1 MPVKFKIQGHL
12 IRRIVAYT
20 KPYRWLFYGAMA
32 ITLVLSGMSIARPLF
47 INAAIQSITDQQ
59 NQMHAFYVWC
69 NLILF
74 SLITES
80 ALQIVNL
87 RMTSILGQ
95 RIVRDLRNSVFQH
108 LLHRKHAYFDK
119 NTVGTMVTRA
129 VSDIESIN
137 DMFSQGFIVI
147 AGDILTICI
156 FIGVML
162 AVNPLL
168 ALIAMSTIPLLF
180 IATALFKRGVKSS
193 FSQVRTAVAS
203 LNTFIQEHINGMA
216 VVQLFNRQQAEY
228 KKFITINAE
237 HRKAHIRSILYYSV
251 FFPVVEIL
259 ISISIALVLWTAGLK
274 HNAWHLGLGELT
286 FFIMM
291 VQLMFRPIRILA
303 DRLNALQMGFVSA
316 ERIFSVLDNT
326 ESMEDSGTINFNGL
340 TTAIEFKN
348 VFFAYKPDEP
358 VIKGISVYFEKGKT
372 HAIVGQTG
380 SGKSTIAALMARFY
394 DPDSGSITF
403 DSVPLTQY
411 RMSHIRRKTALVL
424 QEVHLLN
431 DTIFNNISLRNSEIS
446 RAQVLKG
453 IQELHLDTFIS
464 SFEGGLDYKV
474 QERGQSLSSGQRQ
487 LIAFIRAY
495 IFNPDIFILD
505 EATATLDS
513 YTEQYI
519 QTALQTLLKNR
530 TCILIAHRLSTIKHA
545 HCIYVMHSGQIQEQ
559 GSFNTLMALQS
570 HFYTMYNTQ

>member
-47 INAAIQSITDQQ
+47 INAAIQSVTDQQ

-274 HNAWHLGLGELT
+274 HNSWHLGLGELT

-403 DSVPLTQY
+403 DGVPLTQY

-453 IQELHLDTFIS
+453 IRELHLDTFIS

>member
-47 INAAIQSITDQQ
+47 INAAIQSVTDQQ

-228 KKFITINAE
+228 KKFIIINAE

-274 HNAWHLGLGELT
+274 HNSWHLGLGELT

>member
-47 INAAIQSITDQQ
+47 INAAIQSVTDQQ

-274 HNAWHLGLGELT
+274 HNSWHLGLGELT

-326 ESMEDSGTINFNGL
+326 ESMEDSGTVNFNGL

-403 DSVPLTQY
+403 DGVPLTQY

-519 QTALQTLLKNR
+519 ETALQTLLKNR

>member
-274 HNAWHLGLGELT
+274 HNSWHLGLGELT

-326 ESMEDSGTINFNGL
+326 ESMEDSGTVNFNGL

-403 DSVPLTQY
+403 DGVPLTQY

-424 QEVHLLN
+424 QEVHLIN

>member
-1 MPVKFKIQGHL
+1 
-12 IRRIVAYT
+12 
-20 KPYRWLFYGAMA
+20 
-32 ITLVLSGMSIARPLF
+32 
-47 INAAIQSITDQQ
+47 
-59 NQMHAFYVWC
+59 
-69 NLILF
+69 
-74 SLITES
+74 
-80 ALQIVNL
+80 
-87 RMTSILGQ
+87 
-95 RIVRDLRNSVFQH
+95 
-108 LLHRKHAYFDK
+108 
-119 NTVGTMVTRA
+119 MVTRA

-274 HNAWHLGLGELT
+274 HNSWHLGLGELT

-326 ESMEDSGTINFNGL
+326 ESMEDSGTVNFNGL

-403 DSVPLTQY
+403 DGVPLTQY

>member
-47 INAAIQSITDQQ
+47 INAAIQSVTDQQ

-274 HNAWHLGLGELT
+274 HNSWHLGLGELT

-403 DSVPLTQY
+403 DGVPLTQY

>member
-47 INAAIQSITDQQ
+47 INAAIQSVTDQQ

-228 KKFITINAE
+228 KKFITINGE

-274 HNAWHLGLGELT
+274 HNSWHLGLGELT

>member
-47 INAAIQSITDQQ
+47 INAAIQSVTDQQ

-274 HNAWHLGLGELT
+274 HNSWHLGLGELT

-326 ESMEDSGTINFNGL
+326 ESMEDSGTVNFNGL
-340 TTAIEFKN
+340 KTAIEFKN

-403 DSVPLTQY
+403 DGVPLTQY

>member
-47 INAAIQSITDQQ
+47 INAAIQSVTDQQ

-228 KKFITINAE
+228 KKFIIINAE

-274 HNAWHLGLGELT
+274 HNSWHLGLGELT

-348 VFFAYKPDEP
+348 VYFAYKPDEP

-403 DSVPLTQY
+403 DGVPLTQY

-424 QEVHLLN
+424 QEVHLIN

-474 QERGQSLSSGQRQ
+474 QEHGQSLSSGQRQ

>member
-1 MPVKFKIQGHL
+1 MPVKFTIQGHL

-47 INAAIQSITDQQ
+47 INAAIQSVTDQQ

-168 ALIAMSTIPLLF
+168 ALIAMCTIPLLF

-453 IQELHLDTFIS
+453 IRELHLDTFIS

>member
-47 INAAIQSITDQQ
+47 INAAIQSVTDQQ

-274 HNAWHLGLGELT
+274 HNSWHLGLGELT

-348 VFFAYKPDEP
+348 VYFAYKPDEP

-403 DSVPLTQY
+403 DGVPLTQY

>member
-12 IRRIVAYT
+12 IRRIVGYT

-47 INAAIQSITDQQ
+47 INAAIQSVTDQQ

-274 HNAWHLGLGELT
+274 HNSWHLGLGELT

-340 TTAIEFKN
+340 TTAIEFRN
-348 VFFAYKPDEP
+348 VFFAYKPEEP

>member
-47 INAAIQSITDQQ
+47 INAAIQSVTDQQ

-274 HNAWHLGLGELT
+274 HNSWHLGLGELT

>member
-1 MPVKFKIQGHL
+1 MPVKFTIQGHL

-47 INAAIQSITDQQ
+47 INAAIQSVTDQQ

-274 HNAWHLGLGELT
+274 HNSWHLGLGELT

-403 DSVPLTQY
+403 DGVPLTQY

>member
-274 HNAWHLGLGELT
+274 HNSWHLGLGELT

-403 DSVPLTQY
+403 DGVPLTQY

>member
-274 HNAWHLGLGELT
+274 HNSWHLGLGELT

-348 VFFAYKPDEP
+348 VFFAYKPEEP

>member
-47 INAAIQSITDQQ
+47 INAAIQSVTDQQ

-228 KKFITINAE
+228 KKFIIINAE

-274 HNAWHLGLGELT
+274 HNSWHLGLGELT

-326 ESMEDSGTINFNGL
+326 ESMEDSGTVNFNGL

>member
-1 MPVKFKIQGHL
+1 
-12 IRRIVAYT
+12 
-20 KPYRWLFYGAMA
+20 
-32 ITLVLSGMSIARPLF
+32 
-47 INAAIQSITDQQ
+47 
-59 NQMHAFYVWC
+59 
-69 NLILF
+69 
-74 SLITES
+74 
-80 ALQIVNL
+80 
-87 RMTSILGQ
+87 
-95 RIVRDLRNSVFQH
+95 
-108 LLHRKHAYFDK
+108 
-119 NTVGTMVTRA
+119 MVTRA

-147 AGDILTICI
+147 AGDILTLCI

-168 ALIAMSTIPLLF
+168 ALMAMSTIPLLF

-237 HRKAHIRSILYYSV
+237 HRKAHIRSILYYSI

-274 HNAWHLGLGELT
+274 HNSWHLGLGELT

-326 ESMEDSGTINFNGL
+326 ESMEDCGTINFNGL

-380 SGKSTIAALMARFY
+380 SGKSTMAALMARFY
-394 DPDSGSITF
+394 DPDSGCITF
-403 DSVPLTQY
+403 DSKPLTQY

-431 DTIFNNISLRNSEIS
+431 DSIFNNINLRNSEIS
-446 RAQVLKG
+446 REQVLKG
-453 IQELHLDTFIS
+453 IQDLHLDTFIS

-519 QTALQTLLKNR
+519 QMALQTLLKNR

>member
-47 INAAIQSITDQQ
+47 INAAIQSVTDQQ

-274 HNAWHLGLGELT
+274 HNSWHLGLGELT

-348 VFFAYKPDEP
+348 VIFAYKPNEP

-403 DSVPLTQY
+403 DGVPLTQY

-446 RAQVLKG
+446 RALVLKG

>member
-47 INAAIQSITDQQ
+47 INAAIQSVTDQQ

-274 HNAWHLGLGELT
+274 HNSWHLGLGELT

-303 DRLNALQMGFVSA
+303 DRLNAMQMGFVSA

-403 DSVPLTQY
+403 DGVPLTQY

>member
-326 ESMEDSGTINFNGL
+326 ESMEDSGTVNFNGL

-559 GSFNTLMALQS
+559 GNFNTLMALQS

>member
-47 INAAIQSITDQQ
+47 INAAIQSVTDQQ

-274 HNAWHLGLGELT
+274 HNSWHLGLGELT

-464 SFEGGLDYKV
+464 SFEGGLDYNV

>member
-1 MPVKFKIQGHL
+1 MQFKFNIQGGL
-12 IRRIVAYT
+12 IRRVLAYT
-20 KPYRWLFYGAMA
+20 KPYRVLFYGAMA
-32 ITLVLSGMSIARPLF
+32 ITLVLSVMSIARPLF
-47 INAAIQSITDQQ
+47 INSAIQSISSEHHHMQS
-59 NQMHAFYVWC
+59 FYVWC

-87 RMTSILGQ
+87 RLTSILGQ

-119 NTVGTMVTRA
+119 TTVGTMVTRA

-147 AGDILTICI
+147 AGDLLTLCI
-156 FIGVML
+156 FIAVML
-162 AVNPLL
+162 VVNPLL
-168 ALIAMSTIPLLF
+168 ALVAMSTIPLLF

-216 VVQLFNRQQAEY
+216 VVQLFNRQQAEH
-228 KKFITINAE
+228 KKFKAINAE
-237 HRKAHIRSILYYSV
+237 HRKAHIRSIFYYSV

-274 HNAWHLGLGELT
+274 HNTWHLGLGELT

-291 VQLMFRPIRILA
+291 VQMMFRPIRILA

-326 ESMEDSGTINFNGL
+326 ESMEDTGTLNFNGL
-340 TTAIEFKN
+340 STSIEFKN
-348 VFFAYKPDEP
+348 VWFSYKPDEP
-358 VIKGISVYFEKGKT
+358 VIKGINVCFEKGKT

-380 SGKSTIAALMARFY
+380 SGKSTLAALIARFY
-394 DPDSGSITF
+394 DPDSGSIEF
-403 DSVPLTQY
+403 DGNALQRY
-411 RMSHIRRKTALVL
+411 RISQIRRKTALVL

-431 DTIFNNISLRNSEIS
+431 DTIYNNISLRNSNITRE
-446 RAQVLKG
+446 QVQKG
-453 IQELHLDTFIS
+453 IQELQLDSFIS
-464 SFEGGLDYKV
+464 NFEGGLDYKV

-519 QTALQTLLKNR
+519 QTALQTILKNR

-545 HCIYVMHSGQIQEQ
+545 HCIYVINSGQILEQ
-559 GSFNTLMALQS
+559 GSFTTLMALQS
-570 HFYTMYNTQ
+570 HFYKMYNAQ

>member
-1 MPVKFKIQGHL
+1 MPVKFTIQGHL

-47 INAAIQSITDQQ
+47 INAAIQSVTDQQ

-274 HNAWHLGLGELT
+274 HNSWHLGLGELT

-326 ESMEDSGTINFNGL
+326 ESMEDSGTVNFNGL

-403 DSVPLTQY
+403 DGVPLTQY

>member
-47 INAAIQSITDQQ
+47 INAAIQSVTDQQ

>member
-47 INAAIQSITDQQ
+47 INAAIQSVTDQQ

-274 HNAWHLGLGELT
+274 HNSWHLGLGELT

-326 ESMEDSGTINFNGL
+326 ESMEDSGTVNFNGL

-403 DSVPLTQY
+403 DGVPLTQY

>member
-47 INAAIQSITDQQ
+47 INAAIQSVTDQQ

-274 HNAWHLGLGELT
+274 HNSWHLGLGELT

-326 ESMEDSGTINFNGL
+326 ESMEDSGTVNFNGL

-431 DTIFNNISLRNSEIS
+431 VTIFNNISLRNSEIS

>member
-47 INAAIQSITDQQ
+47 INAAIQSVTDQQ

-274 HNAWHLGLGELT
+274 HNSWHLGLGELT

-348 VFFAYKPDEP
+348 VYFAYKPDEP

-403 DSVPLTQY
+403 DGVPLTQY

-424 QEVHLLN
+424 QEVHLIN

>member
-47 INAAIQSITDQQ
+47 INAAIQSVTDQQ

-168 ALIAMSTIPLLF
+168 ALIAMCTIPLLF

-228 KKFITINAE
+228 KKFIIINAE

-274 HNAWHLGLGELT
+274 HNSWHLGLGELT

-326 ESMEDSGTINFNGL
+326 ESMEDSGTVNFNGL

-403 DSVPLTQY
+403 DGVPLTQY

>member
-47 INAAIQSITDQQ
+47 INAAIQSVTDQQ

-168 ALIAMSTIPLLF
+168 ALIAMCTIPLLF

-274 HNAWHLGLGELT
+274 HNSWHLGLGELT

>member
-47 INAAIQSITDQQ
+47 INAAIQSVTDQQ

-274 HNAWHLGLGELT
+274 HNSWHLGLGELT

-403 DSVPLTQY
+403 DGVPLTQY
-411 RMSHIRRKTALVL
+411 CMSHIRRKTALVL

>member
-1 MPVKFKIQGHL
+1 MPVKFTIQGHL

-47 INAAIQSITDQQ
+47 INAAIQSVTDQQ

-274 HNAWHLGLGELT
+274 HNSWHLGLGELT

-348 VFFAYKPDEP
+348 VYFAYKPDEP

-403 DSVPLTQY
+403 DGVPLTQY

>member
-1 MPVKFKIQGHL
+1 MPIKFNIQVQF

-47 INAAIQSITDQQ
+47 INAAIQAITDQQ

-69 NLILF
+69 NLILC

-95 RIVRDLRNSVFQH
+95 RIVRDLRNAVFQH

-147 AGDILTICI
+147 AGDILTLCI

-168 ALIAMSTIPLLF
+168 ALMAMSTIPLLF

-228 KKFITINAE
+228 QKFKTINAE
-237 HRKAHIRSILYYSV
+237 HRKAHIRSILFYSV

-274 HNAWHLGLGELT
+274 HNSWHLGLGELT

-326 ESMEDSGTINFNGL
+326 ESMEDTGTLNFNGL

-348 VFFAYKPDEP
+348 VFFAYKTDEP
-358 VIKGISVYFEKGKT
+358 VIKGISVCFEKGKT
-372 HAIVGQTG
+372 HAIVGHTG
-380 SGKSTIAALMARFY
+380 SGKSTMAALMARFY

-403 DSVPLTQY
+403 DSKPLTQY
-411 RMSHIRRKTALVL
+411 RLSHIRRKTALVL

-431 DTIFNNISLRNSEIS
+431 DSIFNNISLRNSEIS
-446 RAQVLKG
+446 REQVLKG
-453 IQELHLDTFIS
+453 IQELQLETFIS
-464 SFEGGLDYKV
+464 SFEGGLDYQV

-545 HCIYVMHSGQIQEQ
+545 HCIYVMDSGQIQEQ
-559 GSFNTLMALQS
+559 GSFNALMALQS
-570 HFYTMYNTQ
+570 HFYNIYNAQ

>member
-1 MPVKFKIQGHL
+1 M
-12 IRRIVAYT
+12 
-20 KPYRWLFYGAMA
+20 
-32 ITLVLSGMSIARPLF
+32 
-47 INAAIQSITDQQ
+47 
-59 NQMHAFYVWC
+59 
-69 NLILF
+69 
-74 SLITES
+74 
-80 ALQIVNL
+80 
-87 RMTSILGQ
+87 
-95 RIVRDLRNSVFQH
+95 
-108 LLHRKHAYFDK
+108 
-119 NTVGTMVTRA
+119 
-129 VSDIESIN
+129 
-137 DMFSQGFIVI
+137 
-147 AGDILTICI
+147 
-156 FIGVML
+156 
-162 AVNPLL
+162 
-168 ALIAMSTIPLLF
+168 
-180 IATALFKRGVKSS
+180 
-193 FSQVRTAVAS
+193 
-203 LNTFIQEHINGMA
+203 
-216 VVQLFNRQQAEY
+216 
-228 KKFITINAE
+228 
-237 HRKAHIRSILYYSV
+237 
-251 FFPVVEIL
+251 
-259 ISISIALVLWTAGLK
+259 
-274 HNAWHLGLGELT
+274 
-286 FFIMM
+286 
-291 VQLMFRPIRILA
+291 
-303 DRLNALQMGFVSA
+303 
-316 ERIFSVLDNT
+316 
-326 ESMEDSGTINFNGL
+326 
-340 TTAIEFKN
+340 
-348 VFFAYKPDEP
+348 
-358 VIKGISVYFEKGKT
+358 
-372 HAIVGQTG
+372 GQTG

>member
-47 INAAIQSITDQQ
+47 INAAIQSVTDQQ

-326 ESMEDSGTINFNGL
+326 ESMEDSGTVNFNGL

>member
-47 INAAIQSITDQQ
+47 INAAIQSVTDQQ

-228 KKFITINAE
+228 KKFIIINAE

-403 DSVPLTQY
+403 DGVPLTQY

>member
-47 INAAIQSITDQQ
+47 INAAIQSVTDQQ

-228 KKFITINAE
+228 KKFIIINAE

-274 HNAWHLGLGELT
+274 HNSWHLGLGELT

-403 DSVPLTQY
+403 DGVPLTQY

>member
-47 INAAIQSITDQQ
+47 INAAIQSVTDQQ

-274 HNAWHLGLGELT
+274 HNSWHLGLGELT

-326 ESMEDSGTINFNGL
+326 ESMEDSGTVNFNGL

>member
-47 INAAIQSITDQQ
+47 INAAIQSVTDQQ

-274 HNAWHLGLGELT
+274 HNSWHLGLGELT

-326 ESMEDSGTINFNGL
+326 ESMEDSGTVNFNGL

-403 DSVPLTQY
+403 DGVPLTQY

-424 QEVHLLN
+424 QEVHLIN

>member
-47 INAAIQSITDQQ
+47 INAAIQSVTDQQ

-168 ALIAMSTIPLLF
+168 ALIAMCTIPLLF

-403 DSVPLTQY
+403 DGVPLTQY